1 MCVRTRETAADRPAD
16 LRVPKG
22 TWYTGYNRTNIVVAC
37 TKMLPSPSAKA
48 PMVAVAA
55 ALVVAVH
62 SFPAHHVLGF
72 TFGGVTSTSA
82 VPVTD
87 VLTRL
92 HAKGAGKKNKKV
104 KKKAGGAA
112 SAGGGFGK
120 KPAAAEVIDVDD
132 DYSAFPALEAGVK
145 ETLIPAPAELSTV
158 AGDLDGEM
166 YDRLAQIYGFDWFN
180 YAEGEDPCEDDE
192 AKDTA
197 TSASSSPM
205 SFDELLSGGE
215 SSSSASSSSS
225 DFGDLLG
232 SSKSSSSTSASD
244 FADLIAEATGGG
256 SSSSTATK
264 PKVDPTA
271 PVGPLDLAKLP
282 PFEKFRVLSIDPL
295 VLVVDD
301 FFTAE
306 ECDKY
311 IQLAMK
317 PNPELA
323 PTVEIQSKTV
333 GKNARDRAQRTS
345 TTWFNHYKST
355 PELVGKASRLLGL
368 TGIDR
373 WEEPQIVRYRK
384 GEKFTWHLDA
394 LAPDGELASLGGQ
407 RIATLLV
414 YLSDLSEEQ
423 GGATMFRDLGGDE
436 GPLKVAPKKGSA
448 LLFFPAAGGIPNVP
462 FDIRTLHCGEAVAK
476 ESSADKWI
484 SQLWLRETAYKPTAP
499 PDNSHA
505 AAAAA
510 INEYCSSK

>member
-1 MCVRTRETAADRPAD
+1 M
-16 LRVPKG
+16 
-22 TWYTGYNRTNIVVAC
+22 
-37 TKMLPSPSAKA
+37 
-48 PMVAVAA
+48 AVATAVLVA
-55 ALVVAVH
+55 AVS
-62 SFPAHHVLGF
+62 SFPTYHVLGF
-72 TFGGVTSTSA
+72 TFGGVTSTSTSA

-92 HAKGAGKKNKKV
+92 HAKGAGKKNKKG

-112 SAGGGFGK
+112 SVGGGFGK

-132 DYSAFPALEAGVK
+132 DFSAFPALEAGVK
-145 ETLIPAPAELSTV
+145 ETLVPAPDELSTV

-180 YAEGEDPCEDDE
+180 YAEGEDPAGTE

-215 SSSSASSSSS
+215 PSSSASSSSS
-225 DFGDLLG
+225 DFGNLLG

-244 FADLIAEATGGG
+244 FSDLIAEATGGG
-256 SSSSTATK
+256 GSSSTATTTK
-264 PKVDPTA
+264 PKVDPSA

-295 VLVVDD
+295 ILAVDD

-345 TTWFNHYKST
+345 TTWFNHYNST
-355 PELVGKASRLLGL
+355 PELMGKASRLLGL
-368 TGIDR
+368 TSIDR

-414 YLSDLSEEQ
+414 YLSDLSEDQ

-476 ESSADKWI
+476 DSSADKWI

-505 AAAAA
+505 AAADA
-510 INEYCSSK
+510 INEYCRSK

>member
-1 MCVRTRETAADRPAD
+1 
-16 LRVPKG
+16 
-22 TWYTGYNRTNIVVAC
+22 
-37 TKMLPSPSAKA
+37 
-48 PMVAVAA
+48 MVAVAA
-55 ALVVAVH
+55 LVAAAC

-92 HAKGAGKKNKKV
+92 HAKGAGKKNKKG

-132 DYSAFPALEAGVK
+132 DFSAFPALEAGVK

-158 AGDLDGEM
+158 AGDLDGEI

-180 YAEGEDPCEDDE
+180 YAEGEAGSIEDDE

-232 SSKSSSSTSASD
+232 SSKSSASSSASD
-244 FADLIAEATGGG
+244 FSDLIAEATGGG
-256 SSSSTATK
+256 SGSSTATTTK
-264 PKVDPTA
+264 LKVDPSA

-333 GKNARDRAQRTS
+333 GTNARDRAQRTS

-355 PELVGKASRLLGL
+355 PELMSKASRLLGL
-368 TGIDR
+368 TSIDR

-394 LAPDGELASLGGQ
+394 LAPDGELAGLGGQ

-423 GGATMFRDLGGDE
+423 GGATMFRDLGGDD

-476 ESSADKWI
+476 DSPADKWI
-484 SQLWLRETAYKPTAP
+484 SQLWLRETAYRPTAP

-505 AAAAA
+505 AAADA

>member
-1 MCVRTRETAADRPAD
+1 
-16 LRVPKG
+16 
-22 TWYTGYNRTNIVVAC
+22 
-37 TKMLPSPSAKA
+37 MLPSPSAKA
-48 PMVAVAA
+48 PIVAVAA
-55 ALVVAVH
+55 ALAVAVH

-72 TFGGVTSTSA
+72 TFPFGGVTSTSA
-82 VPVTD
+82 VPGTD

-92 HAKGAGKKNKKV
+92 RAKGAGKKSKKG

-112 SAGGGFGK
+112 STGGFGK
-120 KPAAAEVIDVDD
+120 KPSAAEVKVIDVDD

-166 YDRLAQIYGFDWFN
+166 YGRLAQIYGFDWFN
-180 YAEGEDPCEDDE
+180 YAKGEDPAGSVGDDE
-192 AKDTA
+192 VKDTA
-197 TSASSSPM
+197 TSASSSPISL

-244 FADLIAEATGGG
+244 FSDLIAEATGGG
-256 SSSSTATK
+256 SSSSTATTTK
-264 PKVDPTA
+264 PKVDLTA
-271 PVGPLDLAKLP
+271 PVDPLDLAKLP

-295 VLVVDD
+295 ILVADD

-355 PELVGKASRLLGL
+355 PELIGKASRLLGL

-414 YLSDLSEEQ
+414 YLSDLSEDQ
-423 GGATMFRDLGGDE
+423 GGATMFRDLGGDD

-476 ESSADKWI
+476 DSSADKWI

-510 INEYCSSK
+510 INDYCSSK

>member
-1 MCVRTRETAADRPAD
+1 M
-16 LRVPKG
+16 
-22 TWYTGYNRTNIVVAC
+22 VVAG
-37 TKMLPSPSAKA
+37 TKMLPSPSGNA
-48 PMVAVAA
+48 PMAVATAVLVA
-55 ALVVAVH
+55 AVS
-62 SFPAHHVLGF
+62 SFPAYHVLGF
-72 TFGGVTSTSA
+72 TFGGVTSTSTSA

-92 HAKGAGKKNKKV
+92 HAKGAGKKNKKG

-112 SAGGGFGK
+112 SVGGGFGK

-132 DYSAFPALEAGVK
+132 DFSAFPALEAGVK
-145 ETLIPAPAELSTV
+145 ETLVPAPDELSTV

-180 YAEGEDPCEDDE
+180 YAEGEDPAGTE

-197 TSASSSPM
+197 KSASSSPM

-215 SSSSASSSSS
+215 PSSSASSSSS
-225 DFGDLLG
+225 DFGNLLG

-244 FADLIAEATGGG
+244 FSDLIAEATGGG
-256 SSSSTATK
+256 GSSSTATTTK
-264 PKVDPTA
+264 PKVDPSA

-295 VLVVDD
+295 ILAVDD

-345 TTWFNHYKST
+345 TTWFNHYNST
-355 PELVGKASRLLGL
+355 PELMGKASRLLGL
-368 TGIDR
+368 TSIDR

-476 ESSADKWI
+476 DSSADKWI

-505 AAAAA
+505 AAADA
-510 INEYCSSK
+510 INEYCRSK

>member
-1 MCVRTRETAADRPAD
+1 MVTA
-16 LRVPKG
+16 V
-22 TWYTGYNRTNIVVAC
+22 
-37 TKMLPSPSAKA
+37 
-48 PMVAVAA
+48 A
-55 ALVVAVH
+55 ALVVAIH

-72 TFGGVTSTSA
+72 TFGGVTSTSP
-82 VPVTD
+82 VPVPD
-87 VLTRL
+87 VRTRL
-92 HAKGAGKKNKKV
+92 HAKGAGKKSKKG

-112 SAGGGFGK
+112 GGGFGK
-120 KPAAAEVIDVDD
+120 QQVAAEVIDVDD
-132 DYSAFPALEAGVK
+132 DFSAFPALEAGVQ

-180 YAEGEDPCEDDE
+180 YAEGEDPSEAVVDDE

-197 TSASSSPM
+197 ASASSSPM

-215 SSSSASSSSS
+215 SSSSSSSSSS

-244 FADLIAEATGGG
+244 FSDLIAEATGGG
-256 SSSSTATK
+256 GGSSTPTTTK
-264 PKVDPTA
+264 PKVDPSA

-295 VLVVDD
+295 ILEVGD
-301 FFTAE
+301 FFTAD

-317 PNPELA
+317 PNPELT

-355 PELVGKASRLLGL
+355 PELMGKASRLLGL
-368 TGIDR
+368 TSIDR

-476 ESSADKWI
+476 DSSADKWI

-510 INEYCSSK
+510 INEFCSSK